1 MLPVAS
7 ARPAGM
13 AECEHASWMCACAG
27 KQAVSLLLHDARL
40 LGGRRADLRVSD
52 GVIAEIA
59 PTLPSGRS
67 EVVDLDGRF
76 VLPGLWDNHVHFTQH
91 ALAGQRI
98 DVSAA
103 ASAADV
109 AAMIAGAVGSAAVPG
124 ELIVGIGF
132 HDGLWP
138 DAPSRQ
144 LLDTA
149 SGQVP
154 IVVLSADLHS
164 CWLNSSALARFGFPD
179 HPSGLLKEEQCFAVT
194 AQLEDVPLSV
204 LDRWVTDA
212 AGAAAAR
219 GVVGVVDFEMA
230 KNLDAWPRRF
240 AGGFDK
246 LRIAAGIYTE
256 YLDDAIA
263 GGARTGDAIDGT
275 AGLLTVGPFKII
287 IDGSLNTR
295 TALCVDPYP
304 GITGKAANGI
314 LTVKAAELTPLLR
327 RASAADIT
335 PAVHA
340 IGDEANRIALDAFEA
355 VGCPGRIEHAQLIR
369 EPDFA
374 RFHRLGV
381 AASVQPEHAMD
392 DRDVADRYW
401 SGRTGRAFA
410 LRTLL
415 DAGAQ
420 LLFGSDAP
428 VARLDPWVAIAAAV
442 SRSRDGRASWHPE
455 QRITVTEALSASA
468 NGNTVAVGSPA
479 DLVIVERDP
488 LGESGELLRAM
499 PVSGTLLA
507 GRWTHRAF

>member
-1 MLPVAS
+1 
-7 ARPAGM
+7 
-13 AECEHASWMCACAG
+13 
-27 KQAVSLLLHDARL
+27 VSVLLHDARM
-40 LGGRRADLRVSD
+40 LGGHRADLRLSD
-52 GVIAEIA
+52 GVIVEIA
-59 PTLPSGRS
+59 PTLPFGTSD
-67 EVVDLDGRF
+67 VVDLDGRF
-76 VLPGLWDNHVHFTQH
+76 VVPGLWDNHVHFTQH

-103 ASAADV
+103 TSAAEVV
-109 AAMIAGAVGSAAVPG
+109 AILAAAVDSALMAG
-124 ELIVGIGF
+124 NATIVGIGF
-132 HDGLWP
+132 QDGLWP
-138 DAPSRQ
+138 DAPSRL

-149 SGQVP
+149 SGRVS
-154 IVVLSADLHS
+154 IVALSADLHS
-164 CWLNSSALARFGFPD
+164 CWLNSPALARFGFPD

-194 AQLEDVPLSV
+194 AQLEDVSHSV
-204 LDRWVTDA
+204 LDRWVADA
-212 AGAAAAR
+212 ADGAAAR

-230 KNLDAWPRRF
+230 PNLDAWPRRF

-256 YLDDAIA
+256 YLEDAIA
-263 GGARTGDAIDGT
+263 GGARTGDTIDGT
-275 AGLLTVGPFKII
+275 AGLLTVGPFKVI

-295 TALCVDPYP
+295 TARCVDPYP
-304 GITGKAANGI
+304 GITGEAANGI
-314 LTVKAAELTPLLR
+314 LTVKAADLARLLR
-327 RASAADIT
+327 RASDAGIT

-340 IGDEANRIALDAFEA
+340 IGDEANRIALDAFEV

-369 EPDFA
+369 DPDFA

-442 SRSRDGRASWHPE
+442 SRSRDGRAPWHPE
-455 QRITVTEALSASA
+455 QRITVAEALAASA

-479 DLVIVERDP
+479 DLVVVERDP
-488 LGESGELLRAM
+488 LGESAELLRAM

-507 GRWTHRAF
+507 GRWTYRAF